1 MNKKTLFRSLAVVF
15 LILGVSIL
23 GYVYF
28 PIIQYEIT
36 KDKSIDSFLSP
47 VPNEY
52 LNSYLFK
59 KQDLTKASNWF
70 VGGAKEKDFSAS
82 KISFYTISIPKL
94 KINRAVVAVGG
105 EDLSKSLIHY
115 PGTAIPGKKGNA
127 VIFGH
132 STLPQFFNPENYLS
146 IFSTLPTLSRGD
158 EISIDYDGVNFKYS
172 VEDMIEILPTDI
184 EVLAQNPSDAFLS
197 LVTCVPPGHPLK
209 PKRLVVRARIV
220 PLTQAGDLK

>member
-1 MNKKTLFRSLAVVF
+1 MVCWGS
-15 LILGVSIL
+15 
-23 GYVYF
+23 
-28 PIIQYEIT
+28 
-36 KDKSIDSFLSP
+36 
-47 VPNEY
+47 
-52 LNSYLFK
+52 
-59 KQDLTKASNWF
+59 
-70 VGGAKEKDFSAS
+70 
-82 KISFYTISIPKL
+82 

-105 EDLSKSLIHY
+105 EELSKSLIHY

>member
-1 MNKKTLFRSLAVVF
+1 MNNKILFRYLAVTF

-52 LNSYLFK
+52 LNPYLFR

-70 VGGAKEKDFSAS
+70 VGGAKEKDFSAA

-105 EDLSKSLIHY
+105 EDLSKSLVQY
-115 PGTAIPGKKGNA
+115 PGTASPGKKGNA

-146 IFSTLPTLSRGD
+146 IFSTLPALSRGD
-158 EISIDYDGVNFKYS
+158 EIMLDYDGVSFKYS
-172 VEDMIEILPTDI
+172 IEDMVEVLPTDI
-184 EVLAQNPSDAFLS
+184 EVLTQNPSDAFLS

-220 PLTQAGDLK
+220 PLTQAGNLK